1 VDLWGRLSHPVQRR
15 LSAADIGD
23 LCHLYSE
30 GRSIDSLARQY
41 EVNRTTRRFQGHN
54 AVVDDLLTAPVTI
67 TGVELNAWPLVLIT
81 EPGRTPL
88 QLLVHRP
95 LDIGRD
101 GDGLLLADSELSRR
115 HLNLSAT
122 AGRLVVTDL
131 GSTNGTKVDGVE
143 LQAPTRLGPGQV
155 VTFGRCRLELVDPE
169 RHAAVRADD
178 RLRRSS
184 IDRVADAAVADPMLS
199 TPFGGGTLTIV
210 FSDIEQAAR
219 RSEELGDAG
228 WLRLLSLHN
237 SVVRRQLDRH
247 GGHEVKAQGDG
258 FMLAFPN
265 ARAAVLFAID
275 VQRTLDTHGRSQPAE
290 VMRVRIGMHIGE
302 AVATDGDLFGHLAI
316 LASRIA
322 DQARGREILVSS
334 LVREIIESHGDLTF
348 GPNREVS
355 LNGFS
360 GAHRL
365 HPILWEDRFD

>member
-1 VDLWGRLSHPVQRR
+1 MAPP
-15 LSAADIGD
+15 
-23 LCHLYSE
+23 E
-30 GRSIDSLARQY
+30 GS
-41 EVNRTTRRFQGHN
+41 T
-54 AVVDDLLTAPVTI
+54 AVVDDLLTASLTI
-67 TGVELNAWPLVLIT
+67 TGVERPSWPLVLIT

-101 GDGLLLADSELSRR
+101 GAGLLLADSELSRR
-115 HLNLSAT
+115 HLSLST
-122 AGRLVVTDL
+122 SAGRLVVTDL
-131 GSTNGTKVDGVE
+131 GSTNGTKLDGVE
-143 LQAPTRLGPGQV
+143 LREPTRLEPGQV

-169 RHAAVRADD
+169 RQEAVRVDD

-184 IDRVADAAVADPMLS
+184 IDIVADAAVADPMVT

-210 FSDIEQAAR
+210 FSDIEQSTR
-219 RSEELGDAG
+219 RTEELGGAG

-237 SVVRRQLDRH
+237 SVVRRQVDRH

-258 FMLAFPN
+258 FMLAFPS

-275 VQRTLDTHGRSQPAE
+275 VQRTLDAHGRSQPADL
-290 VMRVRIGMHIGE
+290 MRVRIGMHTGE
-302 AVATDGDLFGHLAI
+302 AMVDDGDLFGHSVI

-334 LVREIIESHGDLTF
+334 LVREIVESRGDLAF
-348 GPNREVS
+348 GPCREVS
-355 LNGFS
+355 LKGLS

-365 HPILWEDRFD
+365 HPILWEGRHG